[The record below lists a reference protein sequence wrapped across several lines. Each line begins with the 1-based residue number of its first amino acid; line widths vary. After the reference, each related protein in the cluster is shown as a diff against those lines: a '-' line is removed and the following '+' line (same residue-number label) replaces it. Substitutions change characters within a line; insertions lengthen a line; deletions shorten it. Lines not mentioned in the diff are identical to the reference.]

1 MILLVEDDNVTRYA
15 FARLL
20 RFAGHV
26 VIEAADGAEALR
38 LLDSHPFE
46 LVVTDLEIPALNG
59 FSLIGRI
66 RDRWPTMPIILMSG
80 YLSQSAGDVILR
92 ESGYDAK
99 FVQKPVMASTLV
111 AVVTNLLPST
121 ASHMH

>member
-1 MILLVEDDNVTRYA
+1 MILLVEDDVVTRYA

-20 RFAGHV
+20 RVAGHIV
-26 VIEAADGAEALR
+26 VEAADGAEALR

-46 LVVTDLEIPALNG
+46 LVVTDFEIPAMNG

-66 RDRWPTMPIILMSG
+66 RERWPTMPIVLMSG

-92 ESGYDAK
+92 EFGYDAK

-111 AVVTNLLPST
+111 AVVTNLLAP
-121 ASHMH
+121 AAGHMH